1 MQKVILRI
9 TALVL
14 LIIIITIGIVI
25 SQDYQLP
32 QESEKAHVSVSI
44 SLI

>member
-25 SQDYQLP
+25 SKIINCHRNQKRRMCLCRY
-32 QESEKAHVSVSI
+32 H
-44 SLI
+44 